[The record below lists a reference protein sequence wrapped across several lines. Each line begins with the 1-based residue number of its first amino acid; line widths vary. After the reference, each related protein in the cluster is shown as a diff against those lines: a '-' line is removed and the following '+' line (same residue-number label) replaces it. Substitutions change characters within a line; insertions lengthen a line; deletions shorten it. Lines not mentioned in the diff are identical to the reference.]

1 MMGQQH
7 RLLPMLLLLNTYTAM
22 QLMHQYVTAQISNK
36 TFTQQRTGTMGEDQ
50 QKQPRHDHSCW

>member
-36 TFTQQRTGTMGEDQ
+36 TVTQQHTCTMGEDQ
-50 QKQPRHDHSCW
+50 QKQPRPDQSCW